1 MSAEIRKI
9 EVNGT
14 DIDVIYEKSSYI
26 PSVFIKF
33 VFKDSGNITTK
44 LGLAKFSASL
54 LNEGTLSDGSYG
66 FANKLEAKAISLH
79 SVTGYETFNI
89 EIEALKEHFEY
100 GILQLQRLLK
110 EPNYSDKSM
119 EKIKKLSIAKIE
131 KNKNNFDVVASQNL
145 NRLIFK
151 DSVMEYPSIGTKES
165 IENISLDDVKGYIN
179 SHLGYDNLIVVIGGD
194 ISFDDATKYIKM
206 VVSNLPKSQTTK
218 VKPIELQKPKER
230 FNFVIN
236 SDTKQ
241 SYIYFASKFNLKYSD
256 KNQYKALVA
265 SHILGASGFGSRMME
280 ELRVKRGLTYGAYA
294 YFVSLKFTNYFLGH
308 LSTKIESQKE
318 ALDVVQNVVD
328 NFVDNGVTQEELDS
342 AKRYILGSE
351 PLKNESLSQRL
362 NSTFHN
368 FYYDRGLDYNK
379 EKLRDIENL
388 TLDELNSFI
397 KSHKEIKDITF
408 SIVTTQK

>member
-165 IENISLDDVKGYIN
+165 IENISSDDVKGYIN

-294 YFVSLKFTNYFLGH
+294 YFMSLKFTNYFLGH

>member
-1 MSAEIRKI
+1 
-9 EVNGT
+9 
-14 DIDVIYEKSSYI
+14 
-26 PSVFIKF
+26 
-33 VFKDSGNITTK
+33 
-44 LGLAKFSASL
+44 
-54 LNEGTLSDGSYG
+54 
-66 FANKLEAKAISLH
+66 
-79 SVTGYETFNI
+79 
-89 EIEALKEHFEY
+89 
-100 GILQLQRLLK
+100 
-110 EPNYSDKSM
+110 
-119 EKIKKLSIAKIE
+119 
-131 KNKNNFDVVASQNL
+131 
-145 NRLIFK
+145 
-151 DSVMEYPSIGTKES
+151 
-165 IENISLDDVKGYIN
+165 
-179 SHLGYDNLIVVIGGD
+179 
-194 ISFDDATKYIKM
+194 M

-342 AKRYILGSE
+342 A
-351 PLKNESLSQRL
+351 
-362 NSTFHN
+362 
-368 FYYDRGLDYNK
+368 
-379 EKLRDIENL
+379 
-388 TLDELNSFI
+388 
-397 KSHKEIKDITF
+397 
-408 SIVTTQK
+408 

>member
-256 KNQYKALVA
+256 KNQYKAYVA

-294 YFVSLKFTNYFLGH
+294 YFMSLKFTNYFLGH